1 MRVRFLSVLL
11 LAVFLLAACGGGD
24 SEDPSDPQASEA
36 APEPAKPVLCPLTGL
51 EAPGDFDQERPALA
65 VKIDNAPPA
74 RPQAGIQQADIVYEE
89 IGEGGLTRL
98 LSIFQCSDADQLGP
112 IRSARTVDPDI
123 LQEYSPVLFAYSG
136 ANGQVLKKVGS
147 TSGLTD
153 LQQGKN
159 GDAYNRES
167 SRKAPYNLFS
177 STSKIRGTSA
187 AKDVKGAPKPGFEF
201 DPSLL
206 EAAAPPPAPP
216 AAGAPPAAPAAPAA
230 PAGNSVTFSYSNSN
244 NVRFTYDPAKK
255 AYLRFHGD
263 TPHKAASGEQ
273 VSVVNV
279 VVFKVKV
286 TPGTVKDASGSPTQD
301 TTVIGTGEATILRGG
316 VAVTG
321 KWNRAGVGS
330 KTTLTDASGAPVKL
344 APGNTWIHLVPLDRP
359 VTVQ

>member
-11 LAVFLLAACGGGD
+11 LAVFLLAACGGGAGK
-24 SEDPSDPQASEA
+24 DPSVPRASKA
-36 APEPAKPVLCPLTGL
+36 TPEPAKPVLCPLTGVV
-51 EAPGDFDQERPALA
+51 APGGFDQERPALA

-98 LSIFQCSDADQLGP
+98 LSIFQCSDAEQLGP
-112 IRSARTVDPDI
+112 IRSARNVDPDI

-159 GDAYNRES
+159 GAAFSREP

-177 STSKIRGTSA
+177 STSRIRGIAA
-187 AKDVKGAPKPGFEF
+187 AKDVKGAPKTGFEF
-201 DPSLL
+201 DP
-206 EAAAPPPAPP
+206 AALVPPAPAP
-216 AAGAPPAAPAAPAA
+216 AAAGAPPAAPAVP
-230 PAGNSVTFSYSNSN
+230 PGNSVTFSYSNTN
-244 NVRFTYDPAKK
+244 NVRYTYDAAKK

-279 VVFKVKV
+279 LVFKVKV
-286 TPGTVKDASGSPTQD
+286 TPGTVKDASGSLTQD
-301 TTVIGTGEATILRGG
+301 TSVIGSGDVIILRGG

-321 KWNRAGVGS
+321 KWNRSSLSA

>member
-1 MRVRFLSVLL
+1 MRVRFLSVVLF
-11 LAVFLLAACGGGD
+11 VFLLPACGGGE
-24 SEDPSDPQASEA
+24 SEDPKDDPKATA
-36 APEPAKPVLCPLTGL
+36 APEPAKPVLCPLTGV
-51 EAPGDFDQERPALA
+51 EAPGDFDETRPALA

-123 LQEYSPVLFAYSG
+123 LQEYAPVLFAYSG
-136 ANGQVLKKVGS
+136 ANGEVLKKVGS
-147 TSGLTD
+147 TSGITD
-153 LQQGKN
+153 LKHGSN
-159 GDAYNRES
+159 GEAYSRES

-187 AKDVKGAPKPGFEF
+187 AKDAKGAPQTGFEF
-201 DPSLL
+201 DPAVLN
-206 EAAAPPPAPP
+206 APVAAPP
-216 AAGAPPAAPAAPAA
+216 AAGAAPAPAAP
-230 PAGNSVTFSYSNSN
+230 PGNAVTFSYSNSN
-244 NVRFTYDPAKK
+244 NVRFTYDASKK

-263 TPHKAASGEQ
+263 VPHKAASGEQ

-279 VVFKVKV
+279 VVLKVMI
-286 TPGTVKDASGSPTQD
+286 TPGAIKDASGSPTQD
-301 TTVIGTGEATILRGG
+301 TSVIGSGDATILRGG

-321 KWNRAGVGS
+321 KWNRSSAS
-330 KTTLTDASGAPVKL
+330 AKTTLTDASGQPVKL
-344 APGNTWIHLVPLDRP
+344 APGNTWIHLVPTDRP